1 MGFIYIYSSYHI
13 WSSPLELFAKI
24 KEKHII
30 IIYEMRLD
38 SKMTPEYCIPSQ
50 ISVTQPYT
58 VSIQKQHV
66 YYDSVTVP
74 IH

>member
-1 MGFIYIYSSYHI
+1 
-13 WSSPLELFAKI
+13 
-24 KEKHII
+24 
-30 IIYEMRLD
+30 MRLD